1 MPSTITPCR
10 VFILVLLGLSVCPT
24 TTTTAAAAATAT
36 VHSGRTIGTFWTTIS
51 RNASPSSVPPSG
63 FVSASSPILY
73 RPKLVVDRSKVAGG
87 TIAGQEQFPYLVAI
101 LLSFGD
107 GSETLCGGSILSE
120 RFLLTAAHC
129 LYGMQEAT
137 VVAGL
142 NSIQLPVDAGVRS
155 NGAVTITIHPANVIL
170 HPGYDPVDI
179 LNDIAL
185 IQLPHP
191 LPLHSPRI
199 QTIRLPAWTNA
210 YTDLTGYD
218 SIVSGWGIQSN
229 DDFAEAADEARLE
242 LRYASNAIVPNE
254 ICRRVYGALIRNQQI
269 CVSGEGGRN
278 PCQGDSGGPLTVEFD
293 GQRLTQVGI
302 VSYGSVRGCEKGIP
316 GVYTRVSSYIEWIV
330 YHTDIHP

>member
-1 MPSTITPCR
+1 MPSSITPYR
-10 VFILVLLGLSVCPT
+10 VFILVLLGISICPIITKTAT
-24 TTTTAAAAATAT
+24 TTVRRRA
-36 VHSGRTIGTFWTTIS
+36 IGTFWTTI
-51 RNASPSSVPPSG
+51 RNASSPSAPPSS
-63 FVSASSPILY
+63 FVSASSSFLY
-73 RPKLVVDRSKVAGG
+73 RPTLVVDRSKVAGG
-87 TIAGQEQFPYLVAI
+87 TIADKEQFPYLVAI

-120 RFLLTAAHC
+120 RFILTAAHC

-137 VVAGL
+137 IVAGL
-142 NSIQLPVDAGVRS
+142 NSIPLPVDGGS
-155 NGAVTITIHPANVIL
+155 SGAVTITIKPTNVIM

-185 IQLPHP
+185 IHLPLP

-199 QTIRLPAWTNA
+199 QTIRLPGWSNA

-229 DDFAEAADEARLE
+229 DDFAEAGDEARLD
-242 LRYASNAIVPNE
+242 LRYANNAIVPND

-293 GQRLTQVGI
+293 GGQRLTQVGI
-302 VSYGSVRGCEKGIP
+302 VSYGSIRGCEKGIP
-316 GVYTRVSSYIEWIV
+316 GVYTRVSSYMEWIV
-330 YHTDIHP
+330 YHAGITP

>member
-1 MPSTITPCR
+1 MPSSPCR
-10 VFILVLLGLSVCPT
+10 AVILVLLGLSVCPPP
-24 TTTTAAAAATAT
+24 TTTTATAT
-36 VHSGRTIGTFWTTIS
+36 RTVASGPRRAIGTFWTTI
-51 RNASPSSVPPSG
+51 RNASSSSVGG
-63 FVSASSPILY
+63 FVSASSSSFQY
-73 RPKLVVDRSKVAGG
+73 RPTLVVDRSKVAGG
-87 TIAGQEQFPYLVAI
+87 TIAGSEQFPYLVAI

-137 VVAGL
+137 IVAGL
-142 NSIQLPVDAGVRS
+142 NSIHLPVDAGAS
-155 NGAVTITIHPANVIL
+155 GAVTISISPANVIM

-185 IQLPHP
+185 IHLPHP

-199 QTIRLPAWTNA
+199 QTIRLPTWSNA

-229 DDFAEAADEARLE
+229 EDFAEAGSADEARLE
-242 LRYASNAIVPNE
+242 LRYANNAIVPNE

-302 VSYGSVRGCEKGIP
+302 VSYGSIRGCEKGVP

-330 YHTDIHP
+330 YHTDVLP